1 MNAVILAAD
10 DVKVAQNIGFGIIAA
25 IMIVGALRV
34 VTSKNVVH
42 AALSLVLVLA
52 GSAAQY
58 ILLGAEF
65 VAVSQVMVYVGA
77 VMVLFLFGVMLT
89 RARLGKD
96 TELNNRNAWLG
107 VPVALGLVGVLAWV
121 LIDGFGDE
129 RLPADRSPKAV
140 VEISDSVLGPSL
152 VPFLALTFVLVAAVV
167 GGIVLARKD

>member
-1 MNAVILAAD
+1 MSAVILAAD
-10 DVKVAQNIGFGIIAA
+10 DVQVAQNIGFGIIAA
-25 IMIVGALRV
+25 IMIVGAIRV

-96 TELNNRNAWLG
+96 SELNNPNAWIG
-107 VPVALGLVGVLAWV
+107 APVALVLVGVLAWV
-121 LIDGFGDE
+121 LIDGFGDD
-129 RLPADRSPKAV
+129 RLPADGTSKAV

-152 VPFLALTFVLVAAVV
+152 VPFLALTFVLVAAVI